1 MLELGEGE
9 KEYHLA
15 AGRQL
20 VEAGWDELVA
30 VGALGALI
38 AEGAREAGM
47 EDRGISVFPTAAAAA
62 PGSAALIR
70 DGDLILVK
78 GSRGIQMD
86 QIADRLT
93 ADFKET

>member
-1 MLELGEGE
+1 
-9 KEYHLA
+9 
-15 AGRQL
+15 
-20 VEAGWDELVA
+20 
-30 VGALGALI
+30 LI

-47 EDRGISVFPTAAAAA
+47 EDRWISVFPTAAVAA
-62 PGSAALIR
+62 PGFAALIR